1 MGTQISKPALVD
13 LKNSWNSMTFKM
25 LLLTALFLFFCSRC
39 EDVWMN
45 TEVSERCF
53 RKSFM
58 PGVTRNQSWIDKNES
73 NRAEAARDFFK
84 SSSLKHYCYMIVESW
99 DSMKEYTLR
108 SSWDKL
114 IDKKEKESSSSTS
127 TEEEIAEVL
136 ETMKALSISNGY
148 DNSEIEMWLACDS
161 EDVTFYM
168 LSDNEIIKSI
178 TEREEESEEEGDQD
192 DKTETRTC
200 PCSDETFQCLEIAL
214 QWFERQRGCDSKKLF
229 CMKNVSD
236 LAALRRATALR
247 QSSITV

>member
-1 MGTQISKPALVD
+1 
-13 LKNSWNSMTFKM
+13 
-25 LLLTALFLFFCSRC
+25 
-39 EDVWMN
+39 
-45 TEVSERCF
+45 
-53 RKSFM
+53 M

-214 QWFERQRGCDSKKLF
+214 QWFERQREASPLRKTLQAKTD
-229 CMKNVSD
+229 VSG
-236 LAALRRATALR
+236 
-247 QSSITV
+247 QIGPIVSITSYSKQPAWRPESYAPLVRRDPGAMAEETTKT